1 MSDFMLY
8 CMMYENIIIFT
19 RTFGMKGRIT
29 MAIRVCCKDEIFLY
43 NDFIA
48 VREKLLS
55 LAKEAGD
62 VLKVSVEL
70 DGGSYS
76 LSASENAELKSLRI
90 HFSASAGE

>member
-1 MSDFMLY
+1 
-8 CMMYENIIIFT
+8 
-19 RTFGMKGRIT
+19 

-76 LSASENAELKSLRI
+76 LSDTFSLSASENAELKSLRI